1 MNTRKVV
8 ILLVV
13 AIVAVVL
20 SDTAHGRET
29 AAASP
34 EAVSAAHPQPMR
46 AGTCARNRTVV
57 ERRNCDAALRLLS
70 ANARETERLRRWAL
84 KKELCRELD
93 IRFDRSGLC
102 W

>member
-1 MNTRKVV
+1 M
-8 ILLVV
+8 
-13 AIVAVVL
+13 
-20 SDTAHGRET
+20 TAQ
-29 AAASP
+29 
-34 EAVSAAHPQPMR
+34 PQPMR
-46 AGTCARNRTVV
+46 AGTCARNRTVI